1 MKPKVNLE
9 AACKAAM
16 TASKKHAPGIF
27 MGIGIVGMVSATVL
41 AVEATPKALTLIE
54 EKKKETGKE
63 KLTVVETVKTAGP
76 CYIPTAISSVLGV
89 ACLVTSGT
97 VSHKRNTALAAAC
110 ALSESALTEYQA
122 KTLETVGQ
130 KKEQE
135 IRDAIAKDQVEK
147 IPKDQEVYLTG
158 KGETLCYDT
167 LCGRPF
173 RTDIEKLRQ
182 QLNEFNDQLLREGYL
197 SLNDWY
203 YLVGLDETELGGR
216 VGWNIEDGLVKYSF
230 TSDLNRETEPY
241 LVVGFKRPPTYNYD
255 RTW

>member
-9 AACKAAM
+9 AACKAVM
-16 TASKKHAPGIF
+16 TAGKKHAPGIF

-41 AVEATPKALTLIE
+41 AVKATPKALTLIE

-63 KLTVVETVKTAGP
+63 KLTVMETVKTAGP

-173 RTDIEKLRQ
+173 RTDIEKLKQ
-182 QLNEFNDQLLREGYL
+182 GLNEFNRQLLREESL
-197 SLNDWY
+197 SLNDLY
-203 YLVGLDETELGGR
+203 YQIGLDETELGR
-216 VGWNIEDGLVKYSF
+216 EVGWNVADGLVDYYFSSQL
-230 TSDLNRETEPY
+230 TSNNEPC
-241 LVVGFKRPPTYNYD
+241 LVVGFTNPPTYKYD
-255 RTW
+255 NLW